1 MSVYLQGVH
10 MFEWITGRD
19 RVELGSG
26 CGHSLEVVYR
36 NCSLYLRVNS
46 GGAAGGQVGQ
56 WRSAVVSLSL
66 SAVTQNHVMF
76 ALFRLCSRWRRG
88 W

>member
-1 MSVYLQGVH
+1 MH
-10 MFEWITGRD
+10 KFEWITGRD

-36 NCSLYLRVNS
+36 NCSLYLRVTS

-56 WRSAVVSLSL
+56 CTGAVVQC
-66 SAVTQNHVMF
+66 SAQ
-76 ALFRLCSRWRRG
+76 
-88 W
+88 

>member
-10 MFEWITGRD
+10 KFEWITGRD

-56 WRSAVVSLSL
+56 WHSAPWGQRPFSIVS
-66 SAVTQNHVMF
+66 
-76 ALFRLCSRWRRG
+76 
-88 W
+88 